1 MFDSRLVSTWYA
13 NCRYWGSGVLWVWN
27 TTSFEG
33 YGGARLRSPG
43 SFVTVLRVQL
53 CILFSSSPSITR
65 LSSVAQCQAPTQLN
79 FFATMQDMMEISSFT
94 LDSPCA
100 IAVARKTCV
109 LHEPSFFPIHGKVLP
124 EFYSFPDEVLVRIF
138 SYLGGKDVRVT
149 IPLICKRFKALST
162 DDYLW

>member
-1 MFDSRLVSTWYA
+1 
-13 NCRYWGSGVLWVWN
+13 
-27 TTSFEG
+27 
-33 YGGARLRSPG
+33 
-43 SFVTVLRVQL
+43 
-53 CILFSSSPSITR
+53 
-65 LSSVAQCQAPTQLN
+65 
-79 FFATMQDMMEISSFT
+79 MQDMMEISSFT

-100 IAVARKTCV
+100 IAVARKTCI